1 MPIFMMFGKYSSESL
16 KGISSERTDRAVN
29 LIKKHGGKVISMY
42 AVLGEHDLVFTLDFP
57 DAEKAMATSVELN
70 KLTGISFTTSPVVE
84 VEIHVNLFNSTE
96 VAIAFSVSGKSNV
109 KTRSCSPST
118 AYMEITFPPCFLI
131 RSTARSVR
139 SELMCFNASDEYLPK
154 NMNIG
159 IAFPPF
165 FLKFVQRTT
174 DYVY

>member
-1 MPIFMMFGKYSSESL
+1 MPIFMFFGKYSSESL

-84 VEIHVNLFNSTE
+84 VEKFDKLV
-96 VAIAFSVSGKSNV
+96 GKA
-109 KTRSCSPST
+109 KD
-118 AYMEITFPPCFLI
+118 I
-131 RSTARSVR
+131 
-139 SELMCFNASDEYLPK
+139 
-154 NMNIG
+154 
-159 IAFPPF
+159 
-165 FLKFVQRTT
+165 
-174 DYVY
+174 